1 MPAILRT
8 CIGCRGRFAKQ
19 YFSFYSETCRLCTT
33 EKAMKECQEENSVLK
48 CKVKILEEFVTSH
61 IGVDA
66 FATSEAVNA
75 QATTSP
81 TRAVESASDSTS
93 ATPNTLP
100 SSPTPEQVSV
110 SNSNFQTVR
119 NGAQVKSKMPTMPV
133 MTQNSFGPLADMMDE
148 PEDSIIVG
156 DSIVRHQLEEFCGRA
171 PKQRKRYCFPGAKI
185 DRITNS
191 IEEIVDKE
199 KSDSVYI
206 VHVGTNDVKTTNS
219 EELMKRY
226 RQMISTLK
234 AKRSKFIVSGI
245 LPRIG
250 AESQFYNKAFSTNNR
265 LKSLCSEENVEF
277 INLWNHF
284 YDQQILF
291 NRDGIHLNPVGSA
304 RFGRLLNDALNA
316 YRTKNREQRGLATPS

>member
-1 MPAILRT
+1 MPSVLRQ
-8 CIGCRGRFAKQ
+8 CIGCRGRFARQ
-19 YFSFYSETCRLCTT
+19 YFSFSSETCRLCTT
-33 EKAMKECQEENSVLK
+33 EKAMKDCQDENKELK
-48 CKVKILEEFVTSH
+48 CKVKILEDFVTSH

-66 FATSEAVNA
+66 SIIHTDVTA
-75 QATTSP
+75 QI
-81 TRAVESASDSTS
+81 SASPSYDAEAAS
-93 ATPNTLP
+93 AITPNTLP
-100 SSPTPEQVSV
+100 SPPTPEQVCISDQ
-110 SNSNFQTVR
+110 NFEVVT
-119 NGAQVKSKMPTMPV
+119 NGARVKSEMPIMPV
-133 MTQNSFGPLADMMDE
+133 MTQNSFGPLADLMDE

-156 DSIVRHQLEEFCGRA
+156 DSIIRHQLEEFCGRA

-191 IEEIVDKE
+191 IEEIVNKE

-206 VHVGTNDVKTTNS
+206 VHVGTNDIKTTNS
-219 EELMKRY
+219 EELMERYKRLI
-226 RQMISTLK
+226 MTLK
-234 AKRSKFIVSGI
+234 AKRSKFIISGI

-250 AESQFYNKAFSTNNR
+250 AEGQFYNKAFSTNDR
-265 LKSLCSEENVEF
+265 LKSFCSKENVEF

-316 YRTKNREQRGLATPS
+316 YRTKNWEQRGPATPP